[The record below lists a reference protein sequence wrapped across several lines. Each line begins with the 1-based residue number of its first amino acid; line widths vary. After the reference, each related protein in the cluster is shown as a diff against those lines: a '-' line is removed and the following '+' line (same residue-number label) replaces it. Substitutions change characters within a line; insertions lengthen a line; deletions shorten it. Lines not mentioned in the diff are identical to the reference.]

1 MILTRDF
8 AVSQVY
14 SCVFKQWKTVGF
26 FCCKRVCPRGGMD
39 MESGGFQADTTGT
52 LNALHRGSVR
62 VRSL

>member
-26 FCCKRVCPRGGMD
+26 FCCKRVCPQGGNGVSTRWNGYGIGRIS
-39 MESGGFQADTTGT
+39 SGHDRHFKRTSQG
-52 LNALHRGSVR
+52 
-62 VRSL
+62 